1 MDSFEK
7 VRREIAQLKRQSSVD
22 FEFTALALKDTGNRV
37 LAIGERVREIGE
49 QVNALSREVKDNL
62 DQLAGRM
69 RLQDSRM
76 SAVLQTVDHS
86 MELSNPRYNN

>member
-37 LAIGERVREIGE
+37 LAIGERVRELGE
-49 QVNALSREVKDNL
+49 QVNTLSREVQENF

-76 SAVLQTVDHS
+76 SAVLQAVDHN
-86 MELSNPRYNN
+86 MELSNPRYSN